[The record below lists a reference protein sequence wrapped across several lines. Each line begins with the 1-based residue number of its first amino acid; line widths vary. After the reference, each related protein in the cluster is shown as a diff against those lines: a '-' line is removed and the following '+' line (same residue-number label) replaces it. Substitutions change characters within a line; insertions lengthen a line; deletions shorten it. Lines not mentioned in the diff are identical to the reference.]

1 MIFAKG
7 ILMNNTKIAVV
18 WTDRKKAENYFVPNW
33 AVRMVKYFPKNFEF
47 AFFALTDTNSAV
59 YREKENYTVW
69 LKPDLKT
76 LHYGVNVF
84 YEPDILIV
92 IGTSNFNFEP
102 LFGNQKKRIYIH
114 KGTTHKE
121 KDYDLFDAVIVET
134 EDDKP
139 YYKETIV
146 QAVVDDETFNF
157 LDVHKFFSV
166 CYPQELIDTDKLSFF
181 NKVRLFGSISNTL
194 STTVNL
200 PLYRQDI
207 LNLII
212 NQSKVVSLL
221 DDADSFELALSALA
235 CNTPV
240 VALDGIKASKIPAVM
255 SAPQEE
261 QEFIKQTVR
270 AVDYCYNYR
279 EEYVMPNFT
288 IKHMAGA
295 IKQLL

>member
-1 MIFAKG
+1 
-7 ILMNNTKIAVV
+7 MNNTKIAVV
-18 WTDRKKAENYFVPNW
+18 WTDRKKSENYFVPNW
-33 AVRMVKYFPKNFEF
+33 AVKMAKYFPKNFEF

-76 LHYGVNVF
+76 LHYGVNIF
-84 YEPDILIV
+84 FEPDILIV

-114 KGTTHKE
+114 KGSTHKE
-121 KDYDLFDAVIVET
+121 KDFSLFDVVITET
-134 EDDKP
+134 IEDQKH
-139 YYKETIV
+139 YKKSIV
-146 QAVVDDETFNF
+146 QAVVDEENF
-157 LDVHKFFSV
+157 TDLGVHKFFSV
-166 CYPQELIDTDKLSFF
+166 CYPQEINDVDKLNFF
-181 NKVRLFGSISNTL
+181 AKVRLFGSISNTL

-212 NQSKVVSLL
+212 NQSKVVSLI
-221 DDADSFELALSALA
+221 DDAESFELALSSLA

-240 VALDGIKASKIPAVM
+240 VALNGIKASQIPAVM
-255 SAPQEE
+255 TAPQEE

-279 EEYVMPNFT
+279 EEYIMPNFT
-288 IKHMAGA
+288 IKHMANT
-295 IKQLL
+295 IKSIL

>member
-1 MIFAKG
+1 MIFAKVT
-7 ILMNNTKIAVV
+7 MNNTKVAVV
-18 WTDRKKAENYFVPNW
+18 WTDKKKAENYFVPNW
-33 AVRMVKYFPKNFEF
+33 AVRMAKYFPKNFEF

-76 LHYGVNVF
+76 LHYGVNIF
-84 YEPDILIV
+84 FEPDILIV

-121 KDYDLFDAVIVET
+121 KDYSLFDAVIVET
-134 EDDKP
+134 EDDKVH
-139 YYKETIV
+139 YKKSIV
-146 QAVVDDETFNF
+146 QAVVDDEIFESLN
-157 LDVHKFFSV
+157 VHKFFSV
-166 CYPQELIDTDKLSFF
+166 CYPQELVDADKLAFF

-240 VALDGIKASKIPAVM
+240 VALESIKASKIPAVM
-255 SAPQEE
+255 TAPQEE

-279 EEYVMPNFT
+279 EEYIMPNFT
-288 IKHMAGA
+288 IRHMADA
-295 IKQLL
+295 IKSIL